1 MLDVELEESAGAAGA
16 DVDESVGALGEVDC
30 CLAQATRARALR
42 HNNKKL
48 RFIGSPHCMSGS
60 NRLGSFTVPGRDST
74 FRRKRRSIAAF
85 RTPLGKPEATVLW
98 GSQQAQ

>member
-1 MLDVELEESAGAAGA
+1 MLEVELDESAGAAGA
-16 DVDESVGALGEVDC
+16 DVDESAGALGEVDC
-30 CLAQATRARALR
+30 CLAQATSAKALR
-42 HNNKKL
+42 HNSKKL
-48 RFIGSPHCMSGS
+48 RFIRSPHCMSGS

-85 RTPLGKPEATVLW
+85 HAPGKPEATVLW